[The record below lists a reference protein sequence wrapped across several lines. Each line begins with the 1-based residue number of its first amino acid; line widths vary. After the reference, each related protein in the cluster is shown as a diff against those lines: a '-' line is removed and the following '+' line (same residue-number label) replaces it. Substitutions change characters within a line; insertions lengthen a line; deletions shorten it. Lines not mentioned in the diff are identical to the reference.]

1 MLHPRSSK
9 HAPGQSPF
17 AGPKGQSVS
26 SNIHSA
32 ASSVFDFPIAK
43 DTAQSRDALAHS
55 FSPTLTS
62 QTEDQSTSYL
72 VVSGGTGCNG
82 IASAFGSNVT
92 HVLPVS
98 DNGGSS
104 SEIIR
109 VLGGPSIGDIRSRLI
124 RLIPE
129 APPASP
135 TEAIRRLLS
144 HRFSVDLTEQQAKEE
159 WRDLVE
165 GRSPLWKGIPP
176 DRKETIRGFLVYF
189 EGELLRR
196 AHKRFSFR
204 NGSVGNYFLTAVHLF
219 LRSVPSAI
227 FLFSSITG
235 SKAHI
240 LPVLVTNHTVTIAA
254 ELANGSRIIGQC
266 EISHPVA
273 PSTPR
278 IVVRSE
284 LDDAP
289 ALDEEQDIDDAV
301 GTFPKS
307 PEHNSLFAKPEQDQG
322 DVPLESRIRRV
333 FYINPYGQ
341 EVFPRPN
348 SEFLGGL
355 RSRDVLVYSVG
366 SLWTSIIPCLALQ
379 GVGSAIARSPTLRA
393 KVFLLNAYND
403 RETGG
408 YTGVDYVLAVAETLN
423 RHDGQKSS
431 TQPSFSVTRA
441 PDYPISAFITH
452 LVYLRGTTIEVDEL
466 ALTALG
472 VQCVPIDPQPND
484 KGKLLY
490 TTGDVKLAL
499 ARILDESD

>member
-1 MLHPRSSK
+1 MHPVNLLSLD
-9 HAPGQSPF
+9 
-17 AGPKGQSVS
+17 PKDNLYQ
-26 SNIHSA
+26 
-32 ASSVFDFPIAK
+32 
-43 DTAQSRDALAHS
+43 
-55 FSPTLTS
+55 
-62 QTEDQSTSYL
+62 DQSTSYL

-104 SEIIR
+104 SE
-109 VLGGPSIGDIRSRLI
+109 VWDIRSRLI

-227 FLFSSITG
+227 FLFSSITAR
-235 SKAHI
+235 SPWKAHI